1 MAARTASMICRTATT
16 FTPDGEL
23 DEDAMRQFLQR
34 FVDAKLG
41 VYLASGGSGE
51 GHALSLDEIRR
62 VYEIGVEVCR
72 GKVAVN
78 SNQPELHTTAATI
91 EMAQLAVAAGI
102 EVINIYGP
110 AGLHGYKA
118 SDEEY
123 QAFFDVVLADVH
135 HPVALC
141 PNPIIGYLPSPQV
154 IADIAGKHSQVSAI
168 NLSGITGDQYFV
180 DLKAALPRDVE
191 TYVAYPGSL
200 NMLALGAT
208 GILGAEANLI
218 PQTFRR
224 YLDGYAAGDEAALGA
239 AYTEMTRVTEFVT
252 PWKGTTPR
260 WIKVAMKAFKLPGGE
275 GGPRPPYLMPDDAV
289 VRRFAE
295 GAMALDVREISE
307 LARDAGLVSQ
317 GQHRP
322 AIGNGAG

>member
-1 MAARTASMICRTATT
+1 MAARNALMICRTATT

-23 DEDAMRQFLQR
+23 DEGALRQFLQR

-51 GHALSLDEIRR
+51 GHALSADEIRR
-62 VYEIGVEVCR
+62 VYEAGVDVCK

-78 SNQPELHTTAATI
+78 SNQPELHTVSATI
-91 EMAQLAVAAGI
+91 DLARIAVEAGI

-123 QAFFDVVLADVH
+123 AAFFDLVLADIR

-141 PNPIIGYLPSPQV
+141 PNPIIGYLPGARAIAGIVGKHPQV
-154 IADIAGKHSQVSAI
+154 TAV
-168 NLSGITGDQYFV
+168 NLSGITGDQYFI
-180 DLKAALPRDVE
+180 DLKDALPREVD
-191 TYVAYPGSL
+191 TYVPYPGSL

-218 PQTFRR
+218 PATFRR
-224 YLDGYAAGDEAALGA
+224 YLDSYAASDEAGLGK
-239 AYTEMTRVTEFVT
+239 AYTEMTRVTEYVT

-260 WIKVAMKAFKLPGGE
+260 WIKVAMKAFKLPGGT
-275 GGPRPPYLMPDDAV
+275 GGPRLPYLMPDAAT

-295 GAMALDVREISE
+295 GAIDLDVEEINE
-307 LARDAGLVSQ
+307 LAQAAGLL
-317 GQHRP
+317 P
-322 AIGNGAG
+322 

>member
-1 MAARTASMICRTATT
+1 MVARAVSMICRTATT
-16 FTPDGEL
+16 FTPAGEI
-23 DEDAMRQFLQR
+23 DEVALREFLQR

-51 GHALSLDEIRR
+51 GHALSLAEIRR
-62 VYEIGVEVCR
+62 VYEIGVDVCR
-72 GKVAVN
+72 GQVAVN
-78 SNQPELHTTAATI
+78 SNQPELHTTADTI
-91 EMAQLAVAAGI
+91 EMAQIAIDAGI

-123 QAFFDVVLADVH
+123 RSFFDVVLAAIR

-154 IADIAGKHSQVSAI
+154 LAAIVGKHPQVSAI
-168 NLSGITGDQYFV
+168 NLSGITGDQYFI
-180 DLKAALPRDVE
+180 DLRAALPREVDI
-191 TYVAYPGSL
+191 YVPYPGSL
-200 NMLALGAT
+200 NMLALGAA

-218 PQTFRR
+218 PKTFRR
-224 YLDGYAAGDEAALGA
+224 YLDCYAANDQVGLGE
-239 AYTEMTRVTEFVT
+239 AYTEMSRVTDFVT

-260 WIKVAMKAFKLPGGE
+260 WIKIAMKVFKLPGGD
-275 GGPRPPYLMPDDAV
+275 GGPRPPYLLPDAAT

-295 GAMALDVREISE
+295 GAIALDVKEINE
-307 LARDAGLVSQ
+307 LAHRAGWLL
-317 GQHRP
+317 
-322 AIGNGAG
+322 

>member
-1 MAARTASMICRTATT
+1 MAARTAAMLCRTATT

-23 DEDAMRQFLQR
+23 DEDSMRLFLQR
-34 FVDAKLG
+34 FVDAGLG

-51 GHALSLDEIRR
+51 GHALSPEEIRR
-62 VYEIGVEVCR
+62 VYEIGVAVCR

-78 SNQPELHTTAATI
+78 SNQPELHTTAATV
-91 EMAQLAVAAGI
+91 EMAQLAVEAGI

-123 QAFFDVVLADVH
+123 QAFFDVILDRIR

-141 PNPIIGYLPSPQV
+141 PNPIIGYRPSPQ
-154 IADIAGKHSQVSAI
+154 ALAGIVGKYAQVCAI
-168 NLSGITGDQYFV
+168 NLSGITGDQYFI
-180 DLKAALPRDVE
+180 DLKAVLPREVDI
-191 TYVAYPGSL
+191 YVAYPGSL
-200 NMLALGAT
+200 NMLALGAA

-218 PQTFRR
+218 PKTFRR
-224 YLDGYAAGDEAALGA
+224 YLNCYVAGDDVGLAD
-239 AYTEMTRVTEFVT
+239 AYTEMTRVTEYVT

-260 WIKVAMKAFKLPGGE
+260 WIKVAMKAFGLPGGD
-275 GGPRPPYLMPDDAV
+275 GGPRPPYLLPGLDV

-295 GAMALDVREISE
+295 GAIALDVKEINE
-307 LARDAGLVSQ
+307 LAQEAGLLS
-317 GQHRP
+317 
-322 AIGNGAG
+322 